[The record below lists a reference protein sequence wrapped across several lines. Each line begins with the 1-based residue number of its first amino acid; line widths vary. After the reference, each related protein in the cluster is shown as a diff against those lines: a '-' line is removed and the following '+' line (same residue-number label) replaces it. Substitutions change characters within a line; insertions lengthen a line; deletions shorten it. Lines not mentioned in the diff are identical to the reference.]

1 MADRGNLGRVLQK
14 PGGRNTHNCF
24 YYHVEEWVKRGRTWI
39 CSHNTWWRKQK
50 CRDVKIHRT
59 KDQIVSTSELRKEQ
73 QASQE
78 EYDNVTEITGTMQHT
93 KDVGLCT
100 YYAA

>member
-1 MADRGNLGRVLQK
+1 
-14 PGGRNTHNCF
+14 
-24 YYHVEEWVKRGRTWI
+24 VKRGRTWI

-50 CRDVKIHRT
+50 CREVKINIT
-59 KDQIVSTSELRKEQ
+59 KNQIVSTSELRKEQ

-78 EYDNVTEITGTMQHT
+78 ECDNVTETTGTMQHT

-100 YYAA
+100 YYATHEVLTDLQLRGESDTQVMWVLE